1 MKLTINLQKIDW
13 WYWAVTFF
21 FIGTA
26 LIGWT
31 PGYYMVILVSG
42 VQIIHFWVRLKSIIA
57 FDTQVRIVY
66 FAFTLLGL
74 IKIIRFPFYI
84 LMFIATLQVV
94 AFNKCG
100 IALFLKKMPWNK
112 HPVVKIQ
119 S

>member
-1 MKLTINLQKIDW
+1 MKLTIDLQKIDW
-13 WYWAVTFF
+13 WYWVITLF

-26 LIGWT
+26 LIGWNQ
-31 PGYYMVILVSG
+31 GYYMAMLVSA
-42 VQIIHFWVRLKSIIA
+42 VQIIHFGVRLKSIIA

-74 IKIIRFPFYI
+74 IKIIRFPLYI
-84 LMFIATLQVV
+84 LMFIATFQVV

-112 HPVVKIQ
+112 HPVAKIQ